1 MRLRLNINI
10 YLLPIIRWWNIK
22 LWIFYSYFRPHCSNC
37 CSPGGF
43 SVVSEYNQWTSLSHC
58 LVPRMRFVYPPLSMT
73 WWWWRLCERPD
84 SGRGIRSAFFVRRPT
99 NNSTV
104 LLAGYRMANY
114 TVRSYRIRKCWLG
127 SDFRSTHTVDHGTF
141 FLLLLPHERTYT
153 KHHYRLS
160 HVFSSIITRNLFIS
174 TMLRACFTNIP
185 LGERCDRIGHHRQT
199 DTRNYKKRTRSC
211 LLCGF
216 RRIRRKTLIY
226 WQLPEWL

>member
-73 WWWWRLCERPD
+73 WWWWRLCEGPD

-104 LLAGYRMANY
+104 LLAGYQTTLSGSIVSESADWDQTFGAHTPSTMALSFSCSCPTNGH
-114 TVRSYRIRKCWLG
+114 T
-127 SDFRSTHTVDHGTF
+127 RSTTTVC
-141 FLLLLPHERTYT
+141 RTY
-153 KHHYRLS
+153 S
-160 HVFSSIITRNLFIS
+160 
-174 TMLRACFTNIP
+174 LR
-185 LGERCDRIGHHRQT
+185 
-199 DTRNYKKRTRSC
+199 
-211 LLCGF
+211 
-216 RRIRRKTLIY
+216 
-226 WQLPEWL
+226 